1 MVHDR
6 PDDED
11 DREGEDR
18 APDRESGDRPSDG
31 ERADRSSDR
40 DGDGGPPNGED
51 DRSIDADDRRADE
64 NDRTGDRRRREGDR
78 RPDDRRPG
86 EEALGAGGPF
96 GIGVGGH
103 IGRLLEFLDDAG
115 ENSDRSRRGP
125 STGGDR
131 NRLGRTPKGKPSSSD
146 RFSLDF
152 DVSIGSLGG
161 DERSGDRGG
170 RSRNRRRRGRVADDA
185 GEHLTTTRY
194 DGEDVVLT
202 ADLPG
207 VETSDLTVGV
217 TEDGR
222 TLVVGADGEELAR
235 LPVENWDESAVSAT
249 FNNFVLEVRVDDDV
263 VAGDPEEVAS
273 R

>member
-1 MVHDR
+1 MAHDR

-18 APDRESGDRPSDG
+18 APDG
-31 ERADRSSDR
+31 ERADRPSDREPDR
-40 DGDGGPPNGED
+40 DGPGGPPNDED
-51 DRSIDADDRRADE
+51 NPPDADDRRADE
-64 NDRTGDRRRREGDR
+64 NDRTDADDRRRRAGDQ
-78 RPDDRRPG
+78 RPDADDRRTG
-86 EEALGAGGPF
+86 EDAHGTDGPF

-103 IGRLLEFLDDAG
+103 IGRLLELLDDAG
-115 ENSDRSRRGP
+115 ENSDRPWRGP

-170 RSRNRRRRGRVADDA
+170 RSRKRRRRGRVADDA
-185 GEHLTTTRY
+185 GEHLTTIRY

-222 TLVVGADGEELAR
+222 TLVVATDGEELAR

-249 FNNFVLEVRVDDDV
+249 FNNFILEVRVDDDV

>member
-6 PDDED
+6 PDDDED

-18 APDRESGDRPSDG
+18 APEDRPPDD
-31 ERADRSSDR
+31 EADR
-40 DGDGGPPNGED
+40 D
-51 DRSIDADDRRADE
+51 DE
-64 NDRTGDRRRREGDR
+64 DRRRDESNRET
-78 RPDDRRPG
+78 
-86 EEALGAGGPF
+86 GGF

-103 IGRLLEFLDDAG
+103 IGRLLEFLDEAG
-115 ENSDRSRRGP
+115 TDSNQPRRRPGRDRRE
-125 STGGDR
+125 
-131 NRLGRTPKGKPSSSD
+131 LGRTPKGKPSSSD
-146 RFSLDF
+146 RFSLDL

-161 DERSGDRGG
+161 DDRSGDRGG
-170 RSRNRRRRGRVADDA
+170 RSRKRRRRSRVADDA
-185 GEHLTTTRY
+185 GEHLTTVRH
-194 DGEDVVLT
+194 DGDDVVVT

-207 VETSDLTVGV
+207 VEMSDLTVGV

-249 FNNFVLEVRVDDDV
+249 FNNFILEVRVDDDV
-263 VAGDPEEVAS
+263 VAGDPDEVVS

>member
-11 DREGEDR
+11 DREREDR
-18 APDRESGDRPSDG
+18 APDRTPSGD
-31 ERADRSSDR
+31 
-40 DGDGGPPNGED
+40 D
-51 DRSIDADDRRADE
+51 DRSMDAGDRSVDADDRRADA
-64 NDRTGDRRRREGDR
+64 GDRGRGDSDR
-78 RPDDRRPG
+78 CRDDDRSID
-86 EEALGAGGPF
+86 GPF

-103 IGRLLEFLDDAG
+103 IGRLLEFLDHAG
-115 ENSDRSRRGP
+115 EDSGRSRRRPP
-125 STGGDR
+125 SGDDR

-146 RFSLDF
+146 RFSIDL

-161 DERSGDRGG
+161 DERGGDRSG
-170 RSRNRRRRGRVADDA
+170 RSRKRRRRGRVADDA
-185 GEHLTTTRY
+185 GEHLTTVRH
-194 DGEDVVLT
+194 DGDDVVVT

-207 VETSDLTVGV
+207 VEISDLTVGV

-222 TLVVGADGEELAR
+222 TLVVAADGEELAR
-235 LPVENWDESAVSAT
+235 IPVENWDESAVSAT